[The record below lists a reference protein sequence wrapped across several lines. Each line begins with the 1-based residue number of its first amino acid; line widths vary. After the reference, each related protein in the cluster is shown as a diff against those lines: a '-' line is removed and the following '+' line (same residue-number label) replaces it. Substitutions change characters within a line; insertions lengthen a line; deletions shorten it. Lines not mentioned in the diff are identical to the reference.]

1 MTKDELNLIVQQNLD
16 DGAAFPYLV
25 THCPRTLALLDALL
39 KAGQETHE
47 PMDWAQLGM
56 DGNRDHAIEHLRKL
70 SDKFLVDPKH
80 EDHWL
85 NAVCRLLFV
94 VEIREAMK
102 ESVGVSTK
110 RQ

>member
-1 MTKDELNLIVQQNLD
+1 MAMTREQLDKIIQQNLD

-25 THCPRTLALLDALL
+25 THCPRAVALLDALL

-47 PMDWAQLGM
+47 PLDWANLGTL
-56 DGNRDHAIEHLRKL
+56 GNIDHAVEHIRKVL
-70 SDKFLVDPKH
+70 DRHDLNLKH

-102 ESVGVSTK
+102 EQQQVK
-110 RQ
+110 Q